1 VKIYEITI
9 KPITGFG
16 TPFKGDTIFGHFCW
30 QIAYNENLTGKT
42 LDELLSNYQS
52 KPFVIF
58 SSAYPK
64 FCIGTKY
71 HYALKTPDLPLE
83 TIFNLPEDKKE
94 LVKMRKEYKAKR
106 WIIIEEGKR
115 ISSLKDLDKLNDKE
129 LFDKLK
135 SNISDETRKR
145 IKKAGAKSF
154 VADFTQFHNKINR
167 QIGTTGEE
175 GFAPFAVEQQVFLP
189 ETELALFV
197 GIDETAINI
206 EQVRMGL
213 ERIGEFGFGKDASSG
228 LGRFGLG
235 EDAEVDLSKL
245 VPESINRGMGSDLP
259 NACYTLSPC
268 VPEKDTFSEIYF
280 TPFTRFGRHGDVLAK
295 STNPFKNPV
304 VMADEGAIL
313 KPKNK
318 EIFSKPYIGRAIPKV
333 SKIEPKTVT
342 QGYSLYIPVKLVPE
356 NINRRAEV

>member
-1 VKIYEITI
+1 MKVYEITI

-16 TPFKGDTIFGHFCW
+16 TPFKGDTVFGHFCW
-30 QIAYNENLTGKT
+30 QIAYNEKLVGKP
-42 LDELLSNYQS
+42 LNDLLSNYQS

-115 ISSLKDLDKLNDKE
+115 ISSLKNLDKLNDKE

-135 SNISDETRKR
+135 SNISDETRKW

-154 VADFTQFHNKINR
+154 AADFTQFHNKINR
-167 QIGTTGEE
+167 QSGTTGEE
-175 GFAPFAVEQQVFLP
+175 GFAPFAVEQQVFLS

-197 GIDETAINI
+197 GLDETVINI
-206 EQVRMGL
+206 EQIRSGL
-213 ERIGEFGFGKDASSG
+213 ERIGEFGFGKDASTG
-228 LGRFGLG
+228 LGRFELG
-235 EDAEVDLSKL
+235 EEIEVDLSK
-245 VPESINRGMGSDLP
+245 IGSDLA

-268 VPEKDTFSEIYF
+268 VPEKETFSEIYF
-280 TPFTRFGRHGDVLAK
+280 APFTRFGRHGDIFAK
-295 STNPFKNPV
+295 SSNPFKNPV
-304 VMADEGAIL
+304 IMADEGAIL
-313 KPKNK
+313 KPKDRGVFN
-318 EIFSKPYIGRAIPKV
+318 KPYIGRAIPNV

-356 NINRRAEV
+356 GSNRGVEV